1 MKTAPAYFLE
11 TLHRLLKGEKKMDHA
26 LEYLTKD
33 PVLHADML
41 GCIRRGSARVLAAS
55 GEGVLLFDGESGT
68 HMLSAASKEEALRL
82 LTDLNSSEMFVS
94 HQEYCADA
102 AEEKFGLH
110 ERMPVC
116 NAAYLEGRLLPETG
130 RPAEIRPM
138 DETYLPF
145 VKEHYRN
152 VSDEEYLLGR
162 LRAGVMFGAFAGG
175 EPAGFIGMHE
185 EGSMGML
192 EVLPRFRRRGI
203 ALMLETFQSNRLMK
217 AGLVPYAQI
226 KAGNE
231 VSVAL
236 HRRLGFRMSDY
247 SICWMTR

>member
-1 MKTAPAYFLE
+1 MDQAMGYLMKDT
-11 TLHRLLKGEKKMDHA
+11 
-26 LEYLTKD
+26 
-33 PVLHADML
+33 VLHADML
-41 GCIRRGSARVLAAS
+41 GCIQRGSARILAAS
-55 GEGVLLFDGESGT
+55 GFGVLLYDEDSGT
-68 HMLSAASKEEALRL
+68 HMLSAAGEEEANRL
-82 LTDLNSSEMFVS
+82 LKDLNDSEMFVA
-94 HQEYCADA
+94 HQEYVADA

-110 ERMPVC
+110 DRMPVC
-116 NAAYLEGRLLPETG
+116 NAAYLEGRPLPETG
-130 RPAEIRPM
+130 CPAEIRPM
-138 DETYLPF
+138 DEAYLPF

-162 LRAGVMFGAFAGG
+162 LRAGVMFGAFADG

-203 ALMLETFQSNRLMK
+203 ALMLETFQSNRLLK

-231 VSVAL
+231 ASVAL

>member
-1 MKTAPAYFLE
+1 MNQE
-11 TLHRLLKGEKKMDHA
+11 E
-26 LEYLTKD
+26 EYLAGD
-33 PVLHADML
+33 PVLHADMI

-55 GEGVLLFDGESGT
+55 GSGMLLYDGASGT
-68 HMLSAASKEEALRL
+68 HMLSAASKEEAWRL
-82 LTDLNSSEMFVS
+82 LTDLNSSEMLVS

-116 NAAYLEGRLLPETG
+116 NAAYLEGRPLPETG
-130 RPAEIRPM
+130 RPAEIRPL
-138 DETYLPF
+138 DEAFLPF

-162 LRAGVMFGAFAGG
+162 LRSGVMFGAFAGG

-192 EVLPRFRRRGI
+192 EVLPRFRRKGI
-203 ALMLETFQSNRLMK
+203 ALMLETFQANRLLK
-217 AGLVPYAQI
+217 AGMVPYAQI
-226 KAGNE
+226 KAGNAA
-231 VSVAL
+231 SVAL
-236 HRRLGFRMSDY
+236 HHRLGFHMSGY
-247 SICWMTR
+247 SICWLTR